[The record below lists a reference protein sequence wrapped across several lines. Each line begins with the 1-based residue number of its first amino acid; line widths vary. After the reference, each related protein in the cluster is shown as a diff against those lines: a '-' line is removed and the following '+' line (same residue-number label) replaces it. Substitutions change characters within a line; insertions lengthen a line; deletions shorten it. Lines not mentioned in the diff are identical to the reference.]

1 MIKLIELLK
10 EVGLDELEIRSG
22 ELSQKDIDVY
32 YAFLEDF
39 NYDVGEFFDDEEN
52 GMIDGPFSPKSIR
65 GKVLWEDENSKLV
78 APLDW
83 TENIYLINPDGRTL
97 FDYVIG
103 FMRVKKKQIG
113 KVNAVQVYMVRVT
126 TPWKGKGFGVKM
138 YYGALDTFKT
148 LISDEIL
155 YEGSYN
161 IWANKLAP
169 LGQEPGNFFGL
180 KVQKM
185 LIPLTVED
193 AKNRTILQD
202 VGADE
207 IVLTTVPPKQL
218 LTLKAKLS
226 GLSISNGDYGVFET
240 DEPVT
245 LFNLRELLDTQTTIN
260 GIIEE
265 LDLYQVVGVGE
276 SYNTIVVNLDDNVV
290 ILRQESGKV
299 SMELVGITDLSW

>member
-39 NYDVGEFFDDEEN
+39 NYDIGEFFDDDTNE
-52 GMIDGPFSPKSIR
+52 MIDGPFNPKSIR

-83 TENIYLINPDGRTL
+83 NENIYLINPDGRTL

-155 YEGSYN
+155 YEGSYS

-240 DEPVT
+240 DEPVA

-290 ILRQESGKV
+290 ILHQENGKV